1 MKLLYQIY
9 ILILFFIFLGCNVSP
24 QPIDY
29 GSDACHFC
37 KMNIVDKQHASEI
50 VTKKG
55 KAYKFDSTECM
66 LNFLEEFDNTTIAL
80 YLSNDYSNPEKL
92 IDATKAT
99 FLISE
104 QIPSPMG
111 ANLSAFKNNANAI
124 KMQKEKGGELYTW
137 DELLNYFK

>member
-1 MKLLYQIY
+1 MKPLYQIY
-9 ILILFFIFLGCNVSP
+9 ILFLFFIFLGCNVSP

-66 LNFLEEFDNTTIAL
+66 LNFLNEFENTTIAL
-80 YLSNDYSNPEKL
+80 YLSNDYANPEKL

-111 ANLSAFKNNANAI
+111 ANLSAFKNNDDAL
-124 KMQKEKGGELYTW
+124 KLQKEKGGELYTW